1 MTIQVTPCDVKTFCT
16 TSLGD
21 QAIEALICVVQSK
34 MGECVEAAYDECVG
48 KQVLIYAVCHMV
60 ESQSGEKTQVR
71 AANGASVSKQYH
83 GTGEGVKSTQ
93 AGRML
98 IMIDSAGCYNNL
110 FASPLLFGTV
120 GEAARGTPDTGFYS

>member
-1 MTIQVTPCDVKTFCT
+1 MTIQVTACDVKAFCT

-21 QAIEALICVVQSK
+21 QVIDALISIVQSK
-34 MGECVEAAYDECVG
+34 MGECVESAYPESDG
-48 KQVLIYAVCHMV
+48 KTVLIYAVCHMV
-60 ESQSGEKTQVR
+60 ESQSGEKTQIR
-71 AANGASVSKQYH
+71 ASNGASVTKQYH